1 MDHRPARPHFLLSH
15 PHSLLARPLLA
26 QQPTVRPRRKLPSPV
41 PNVRRF
47 NGSAP
52 LHHCRLAL
60 PSEEAS
66 SFKFLMVTVPLP
78 PRFRPP
84 PDPPPCK
91 FPPLGSLS
99 PIEPPEPPDP
109 PDAPALLRFLTAFS
123 SLSPRALVQT
133 LDLVFPFSTT
143 ESRSAPIR
151 HNDLV
156 TGLCSITAKYVDV
169 ARLPSPETLLLSYP
183 FLCGNFHPTMDSF
196 KMVEPIFYSA
206 IECSLPV
213 TSFYS
218 AIEFSLPITS
228 WFQICQTFSRV
239 EYLMLNCRFL
249 AWLWFQILII
259 SISLKPTSAF
269 VLPCFWYRCFSC
281 AARSAFGL
289 EDCSTDDLLS
299 VLFKGSAYW
308 CHIASAIIASVIVIP
323 ALAAV
328 PITNIRS
335 LIVFFVFHGVIPL
348 LKPSVV
354 EIRGCLSNVSCLCI
368 MIASI
373 FVFLLAFCCSKVV
386 SQYGFVIIFV
396 NNSSSNGD

>member
-1 MDHRPARPHFLLSH
+1 
-15 PHSLLARPLLA
+15 
-26 QQPTVRPRRKLPSPV
+26 
-41 PNVRRF
+41 
-47 NGSAP
+47 
-52 LHHCRLAL
+52 
-60 PSEEAS
+60 
-66 SFKFLMVTVPLP
+66 MVTAPLP

-156 TGLCSITAKYVDV
+156 TGLCSITAKSVDA

-183 FLCGNFHPTMDSF
+183 SLCGNFHPTMASF
-196 KMVEPIFYSA
+196 KIVEPIFYSA

-228 WFQICQTFSRV
+228 WFQICLTFCRV

-269 VLPCFWYRCFSC
+269 ILPWFLYLCCSC
-281 AARSAFGL
+281 AARSAF
-289 EDCSTDDLLS
+289 

-308 CHIASAIIASVIVIP
+308 CHFASAIIATVKIVIP

-328 PITNIRS
+328 PITSIRS

-348 LKPSVV
+348 LKPSIV

-396 NNSSSNGD
+396 NNSSHGD